1 MKIAFHDNSL
11 CLRGTTVVIYDWA
24 YWTRHYL
31 NVEPIIVEHDK
42 LNKILDKYFTHE
54 ESFDFGDDDF
64 DVDVMA
70 GDDLAQN
77 NDDDDEPYPT
87 NFGF

>member
-1 MKIAFHDNSL
+1 MEALDAIRFNSK
-11 CLRGTTVVIYDWA
+11 
-24 YWTRHYL
+24 L

-77 NDDDDEPYPT
+77 NDDDDEPSSEEEAPIVK
-87 NFGF
+87 